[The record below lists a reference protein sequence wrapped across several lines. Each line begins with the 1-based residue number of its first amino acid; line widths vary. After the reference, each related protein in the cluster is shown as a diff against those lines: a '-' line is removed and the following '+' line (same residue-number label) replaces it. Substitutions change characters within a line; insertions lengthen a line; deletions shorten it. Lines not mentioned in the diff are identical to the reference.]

1 MNDNALL
8 VEVIYYV
15 SYTECGV
22 IPFFQVVDD
31 RVGLT
36 IGRRVL
42 DMKRIGVPF
51 IVVVGGKFK
60 TNSTFELINVAEDKT
75 SFLPKDELLAF
86 LVNEQSRLRS

>member
-1 MNDNALL
+1 MLIIFLKFVDFRFI
-8 VEVIYYV
+8 E
-15 SYTECGV
+15 
-22 IPFFQVVDD
+22 VVDD

-51 IVVVGGKFK
+51 IVVAGGKFK
-60 TNSTFELINVAEDKT
+60 SNSTFELINVTEDKT

-86 LVNEQSRLRS
+86 LVNEQSRVRS